1 MLHYGCIVSALK
13 IIMYN
18 NIVRFCSETQEMYK
32 KLNAI
37 YFWYENE
44 SKVISEDIFGI
55 CMTWVILDN
64 LSFT

>member
-55 CMTWVILDN
+55 CMT
-64 LSFT
+64 